1 MKCIAFRLSVIAM
14 CIALTAITA
23 TAQTSTENLEK
34 AVEEYNGLKEYYE
47 GFTVKT
53 LQSEHLNIIKTRMD
67 KGISMLEKVINE
79 GNAEQI
85 IAARYFKNNLKYEYS
100 FMLGMKG
107 ENAKA
112 LEIMKELEK
121 DFTALTSNDFPI
133 RYSYF
138 GKNFIIKWE
147 NFAPTQAEF
156 LTGASEVFFNMEKYD
171 DAARLNRLAVKH
183 PNTSDWLK
191 YISINKMLDIHGKNS
206 STLTEAEHLDFALES
221 MKAYDKLDDKN
232 KETVKENNYPTT
244 LRGSDILINKA
255 KLDHSAAVIQRC
267 AEAAIIAAKYEKSQ
281 SNALRLMEFCYR
293 NQHSEIV
300 EFHWVAVNLAK
311 VMDGTDHDRALYVG
325 TSALD
330 QIAAKIGVND
340 CASMPKIAE
349 GYRDFKLAVKAS
361 AMEERHR
368 KCLAAA
374 LVEQQRQDEIRRK
387 QEEANRKRQY
397 RDEHPFNI
405 YLGFNVLPIMVK
417 PEKMDFGGHIDIRGR
432 RVAHSFGYAIINKK
446 NDLFSEQEDWDGTRA
461 FYAMKIFAKSLRNQF
476 AYSGIYFGYSDK
488 EFMPILGQ
496 VNSKIDPTDFRQ
508 EIITPKDKQYDL
520 IWNSGVQA
528 LGKGFGID
536 MWYGIGASYYQIDY
550 GEIDLD
556 QYAITGHEFFEK
568 RSKKDAFSI
577 IMRLGVSIGLNL
589 GRKRG

>member
-1 MKCIAFRLSVIAM
+1 MKSIAFRLSAIAM
-14 CIALTAITA
+14 CIALSAILA
-23 TAQTSTENLEK
+23 IAQSPTENLEK
-34 AVEEYNGLKEYYE
+34 AVEEYNGLKEYCD
-47 GFTVKT
+47 GLTVKT
-53 LQSEHLNIIKTRMD
+53 LQVEHLNIIKTRME
-67 KGISMLEKVINE
+67 KGVSMLEKVINE

-85 IAARYFKNNLKYEYS
+85 KAARYFKNNFKYEYS

-107 ENAKA
+107 ENGKA
-112 LEIMKELEK
+112 LEIVKELEK
-121 DFTALTSNDFPI
+121 DFTAYTSSDFPI

-138 GKNFIIKWE
+138 GKNFIINWD
-147 NFAPTQAEF
+147 NFAPTQAEY
-156 LTGASEVFFNMEKYD
+156 LTGSAEILYNMGKYE
-171 DAARLNRLAVKH
+171 DAVRLNRLAIKH

-191 YISINKMLDIHGKNS
+191 YISINKMLDIYGKNS
-206 STLTEAEHLDFALES
+206 ATLTYSEYLDFVVES
-221 MKAYDKLDDKN
+221 MESYDKLDEKN
-232 KETVKENNYPTT
+232 KETVKEYNYPTT
-244 LRGSDILINKA
+244 LRGSDILISNA
-255 KLDHSAAVIQRC
+255 KQDHSASVIQRC
-267 AEAAIIAAKYEKSQ
+267 AEAAPIAAKYEKSQ
-281 SNALRLMEFCYR
+281 SNALRLMELCYR
-293 NQHSEIV
+293 NQHTEIV

-311 VMDGTDHDRALYVG
+311 VLDGTEHDRAVYVG

-330 QIAAKIGVND
+330 QIAAKIAIND
-340 CASMPKIAE
+340 CATMPKIAE
-349 GYRDFKLAVKAS
+349 GYRDFKLVAKAT
-361 AMEERHR
+361 AMDERHR
-368 KCLAAA
+368 KCVAAA

-405 YLGFNVLPIMVK
+405 YLGFNVLPILVK

-461 FYAMKIFAKSLRNQF
+461 FYAMKIFSKSLRDQV

-488 EFMPILGQ
+488 EFMPLLGQ

-536 MWYGIGASYYQIDY
+536 IWYGIGASYYQIDY

-556 QYAITGHEFFEK
+556 QYGITGHEFFEK